1 MKAKV
6 PVSPYLSWTV
16 LLHAWQLL
24 LVLPFT
30 LKNMSLCMMNFIV
43 TLFIIKVYAVQLKD
57 NERKT
62 QETQIFIP
70 TRPQTSCVGLIIINP
85 HLKVC
90 SPDQQHQRHLGACQ
104 KCSSGPTPDLL
115 KQNQHFNQIPR
126 GSGYTGQFLKH
137 CPKPH
142 QASVSQ

>member
-43 TLFIIKVYAVQLKD
+43 TLFIIKVYAV
-57 NERKT
+57 
-62 QETQIFIP
+62 
-70 TRPQTSCVGLIIINP
+70 
-85 HLKVC
+85 
-90 SPDQQHQRHLGACQ
+90 
-104 KCSSGPTPDLL
+104 
-115 KQNQHFNQIPR
+115 
-126 GSGYTGQFLKH
+126 
-137 CPKPH
+137 
-142 QASVSQ
+142 